1 MVGKIELKGLG
12 PPGRQ
17 YYLVITFCLIF
28 VIGDSSIGGGGRPPA
43 PISPP
48 PGYAYESTSILFMII
63 RFCMLF
69 CLFALDAYRS
79 DTNGSILYDHAK
91 YVVLLIKVKIVLN
104 NSCNLKS

>member
-1 MVGKIELKGLG
+1 MLKETENQETRLFVTFLS
-12 PPGRQ
+12 
-17 YYLVITFCLIF
+17 LVTVRL
-28 VIGDSSIGGGGRPPA
+28 GGGAASCPYL
-43 PISPP
+43 PP
-48 PGYAYESTSILFMII
+48 PGYACESTSILFMII

-79 DTNGSILYDHAK
+79 DTNGSILYDQGK